1 VNRDLFRISCFVL
14 RILTKVMLYIILIFT
29 LVLRLVTINQ
39 SLWLDEAIGALAVRN
54 MSYSDLITGFLTV
67 DNHPPLYYFLL
78 KFWTGIFGYS
88 EISLRM
94 PSVLFGV
101 GTVFFIYLIGNRI
114 FDSKK
119 SGLIAAVLLSSS
131 QLHIYYS
138 QEARMYSMVAFFAVL
153 AVYSFLHLFED
164 RSNFKY
170 WLLFSSS
177 ITVMVFTDYMPV
189 FLLPAFFIY
198 AIFQKH
204 KKNWWYKFMLSFVPI
219 ILAGIIWFPIFQ
231 KQSAGGL
238 WLMQTLPE
246 WKNLAG
252 GANLKQLLL
261 VWMKFTLGRISF
273 TDKTL
278 YYLITVIASIPNAI
292 LFANAMKSYKKNKL
306 LLLWLL
312 IPILLSFLISVF
324 FPAFIYFRLLFV
336 LPAFYLIAA
345 ISVGNM
351 KSGRILAGMLIAIN
365 LVSCV
370 IYYTDDFQ
378 KREMW
383 REAVTYVENRIADNE
398 IVIFSYP
405 EPFAPYRWY
414 EKKEYLSF
422 GATDSIKTEKVNAS
436 DKTRELVSNVSG
448 VYYFEYL
455 NDLSDP
461 TRIVMNVIVESGFTE
476 KEVTGDFNGVGMIY
490 HFVR

>member
-1 VNRDLFRISCFVL
+1 MIAL
-14 RILTKVMLYIILIFT
+14 ILTAGLILRFFK
-29 LVLRLVTINQ
+29 LDQ
-39 SLWLDEAIGALAVRN
+39 SLWLDEAIGALAVRDL
-54 MSYSDLITGFLTV
+54 SYREIFTSFLVV
-67 DNHPPLYYFLL
+67 DNHPPLYYLLL
-78 KFWTGIFGYS
+78 KFWTTVFGYS

-94 PSVLFGV
+94 PSVIFGLGTIYMTYLLGKKLFNSEKGSLV
-101 GTVFFIYLIGNRI
+101 STI
-114 FDSKK
+114 
-119 SGLIAAVLLSSS
+119 LLSTS
-131 QLHIYYS
+131 QFHVYYS

-351 KSGRILAGMLIAIN
+351 KSGWILAGILIAIN
-365 LVSCV
+365 LVSCL
-370 IYYTDDFQ
+370 IYYTDEFQ

>member
-1 VNRDLFRISCFVL
+1 
-14 RILTKVMLYIILIFT
+14 
-29 LVLRLVTINQ
+29 
-39 SLWLDEAIGALAVRN
+39 
-54 MSYSDLITGFLTV
+54 
-67 DNHPPLYYFLL
+67 
-78 KFWTGIFGYS
+78 
-88 EISLRM
+88 
-94 PSVLFGV
+94 
-101 GTVFFIYLIGNRI
+101 
-114 FDSKK
+114 
-119 SGLIAAVLLSSS
+119 
-131 QLHIYYS
+131 
-138 QEARMYSMVAFFAVL
+138 
-153 AVYSFLHLFED
+153 
-164 RSNFKY
+164 
-170 WLLFSSS
+170 
-177 ITVMVFTDYMPV
+177 
-189 FLLPAFFIY
+189 
-198 AIFQKH
+198 
-204 KKNWWYKFMLSFVPI
+204 
-219 ILAGIIWFPIFQ
+219 
-231 KQSAGGL
+231 
-238 WLMQTLPE
+238 
-246 WKNLAG
+246 
-252 GANLKQLLL
+252 
-261 VWMKFTLGRISF
+261 MKFTLGRISF

-351 KSGRILAGMLIAIN
+351 KSGRILAGIIIAIN
-365 LVSCV
+365 ILSCL
-370 IYYTDDFQ
+370 IYYTDEFQ